1 MKIGLQS
8 FASRHLY
15 VAGYVFQ
22 PFISKSTQQGFGS
35 TLRWS
40 HIFPGSYSATAIT
53 NWATRLTWVQLS
65 SVRSF
70 SPSALAI
77 YFYSRIFN
85 FRVFHCRVFHS
96 RIQRPQWNWNET
108 VSNSFETVLKL
119 FCFSFISLCVK
130 ILFNAFLHVLSV
142 AVLSVFCRNYW
153 RTQRGWLGRF

>member
-77 YFYSRIFN
+77 YFYSRI
-85 FRVFHCRVFHS
+85 
-96 RIQRPQWNWNET
+96 QRPQWNWNET